1 VISLPEETAQSEQPA
16 PAAQQPTKPV
26 QPAPPAKA
34 GGDDNLMAALSYI
47 SIISVVM
54 LFVKKDSDYV
64 QFHAKQGTVLF
75 VGEVV
80 IWVLNMFTWFL
91 FFIWG
96 LLGLVFFI
104 ASIIGFIKAYSGER
118 YRMPVVADIADKIKI

>member
-1 VISLPEETAQSEQPA
+1 MSSLPEETAQSEQSA
-16 PAAQQPTKPV
+16 PSVQQPT

-64 QFHAKQGTVLF
+64 QFHAKQGTVIF
-75 VGEVV
+75 IGEIILGVV
-80 IWVLNMFTWFL
+80 SSFTWFL
-91 FFIWG
+91 FYLWN
-96 LLGLVFFI
+96 LVWLVFVI
-104 ASIIGFIKAYSGER
+104 ASVIGFIKAYRGER
-118 YRMPVVADIADKIKI
+118 YQMPVVADIANKIKI

>member
-1 VISLPEETAQSEQPA
+1 MPEETAQSGQPA
-16 PAAQQPTKPV
+16 PAAQ
-26 QPAPPAKA
+26 PAAPAKA

-47 SIISVVM
+47 SFVSVVM

-64 QFHAKQGTVLF
+64 QFHAKQGVVLF

-96 LLGLVFFI
+96 LLGLVLFI